1 MLILKRKNKALFY
14 CYYTSE
20 NQHNIKYFNKI
31 KLEKRLFHKRFR
43 LKKYL
48 LIKFFHICIHTI

>member
-14 CYYTSE
+14 CHYTSE

-43 LKKYL
+43 LKKISL
-48 LIKFFHICIHTI
+48 N